1 MNERVDKLYIIYF
14 LVLGLVTLGFGMADF
29 IVTTSGSEYTS
40 ALLVV
45 PSDGFRGGWGG
56 LVIIFA
62 GIFYLSGLRDA
73 GEIHQ
78 LGKVV
83 MGSIL
88 IWVMAGSDI
97 FGMIAESIPG
107 GEEGWFNTGKGFLG
121 TYTPPYPPAIFLLPF
136 SLAVIFYI
144 HQYYRKSKT
153 LKKA

>member
-1 MNERVDKLYIIYF
+1 MNERVDKLYVLYL

-29 IVTTSGSEYTS
+29 IVTASGSEYTS
-40 ALLVV
+40 AALMI
-45 PSDGFRGGWGG
+45 PNDGFRGGWGG

-62 GIFYLSGLRDA
+62 GIFYLSGLKNGR
-73 GEIHQ
+73 EIHQ

-107 GEEGWFNTGKGFLG
+107 GEEGWFKTAKGFLG
-121 TYTPPYPPAIFLLPF
+121 TYAPPYAPAIFLLPF
-136 SLAVIFYI
+136 SLVVIFYV
-144 HQYYRKSKT
+144 HKYHKELGT
-153 LKKA
+153 